1 MRTFVRGVV
10 ALCISAGSLVAQ
22 TLETKTIELRH
33 LRPMEAVKLLSP
45 YVRSTGGGVFDVSE
59 KIAIV
64 TVRDTPDNIALMEK
78 VLAKYDHSPAT
89 IRLVFQLIEADTGNR
104 LTTAGSFR
112 SPVGL
117 DLDSTLRSVLRFPTY
132 RLLAQG
138 VATVG
143 EFSSLAQQ
151 MANADKNFF
160 YRLSTDVGTI
170 RLSSSGSGGASTPVQ
185 QISNVAVGAIDSNA
199 VGTVH
204 LEVRLV
210 RMGMEP
216 AFENGKSTTR
226 RVEDWVI
233 STGLDVPL
241 GHMVVLGTAATK
253 ATGVALI
260 LTVKPELVNI
270 RR

>member
-1 MRTFVRGVV
+1 MKVFVNAGL
-10 ALCISAGSLVAQ
+10 ALCVMAGSLTAQ
-22 TLETKTIELRH
+22 VLETKTIELRH
-33 LRPMEAVKLLSP
+33 LRPAEAVKLLSP

-59 KIAIV
+59 KIHIV
-64 TVRDTPDNIALMEK
+64 TVRDVPENIALMEK

-104 LTTAGSFR
+104 LATGSAR
-112 SPVGL
+112 NPVGM
-117 DLDSTLRSVLRFPTY
+117 DLDSTLRSVLKFPTY

-138 VATVG
+138 VATAG
-143 EFSSLAQQ
+143 EFSNVGQQ
-151 MANADKNFF
+151 LANADKNST
-160 YRLSTDVGTI
+160 YNLSADVGTI
-170 RLSSSGSGGASTPVQ
+170 RLSGQASGAVVMRPVSRDSGVSV
-185 QISNVAVGAIDSNA
+185 DENA

-204 LEVRLV
+204 LLVRLS
-210 RMGMEP
+210 R
-216 AFENGKSTTR
+216 NGTETTTQGGKPVTR
-226 RVEDWVI
+226 IVNDFII

-270 RR
+270 RP